1 MRAAPRPKPLRR
13 ISARSATP
21 DATAP
26 LPARS
31 IHGHRDPCPS
41 CGPLALCRGR
51 EGQKRKALT
60 GRDDGVRIQGEV
72 EPEGQRD
79 SAQVPKGLM
88 KKFVGGRTMYVP
100 KYDHAKAGGDGWD
113 WLW

>member
-1 MRAAPRPKPLRR
+1 MPAASIDIGILVHLVARLR
-13 ISARSATP
+13 
-21 DATAP
+21 
-26 LPARS
+26 
-31 IHGHRDPCPS
+31 CV
-41 CGPLALCRGR
+41 GR
-51 EGQKRKALT
+51 EGQKREALT

-79 SAQVPKGLM
+79 SAQVPKGLV

-100 KYDHAKAGGDGWD
+100 KYDHAKAGGNGWD